1 MKTTETITFAVA
13 VNNEELLETHFLA
26 SPSFRGE
33 HGHQILVQKSFS
45 SATKAYNDAI
55 DRARNDLIVFCHQD
69 IFLPESWL
77 NQLHGA
83 IRQLEILDPNW
94 GVIGPGGIT
103 RDGRG
108 QGHLYSTG
116 LGMIGT
122 PFPEPRQVQTL
133 DEIVLVLRKSSG
145 LRFDDHLP
153 HFHLYGTDICLQ
165 AAKRGMN
172 NYAIS
177 AFCIHNTVQCLML
190 PPQFYESCN
199 YMRRVWKDSL
209 PVRTTCTELTRFG
222 IPLYW
227 RRLREAYFR
236 YVQRRDEVVGPRVE
250 DLQQLVQETCR
261 KL

>member
-1 MKTTETITFAVA
+1 MKTSETITFAVA
-13 VNNEELLETHFLA
+13 ANNEELLETHFLA

-77 NQLHGA
+77 NQLHNA

-122 PFPEPRQVQTL
+122 P
-133 DEIVLVLRKSSG
+133 
-145 LRFDDHLP
+145 
-153 HFHLYGTDICLQ
+153 
-165 AAKRGMN
+165 
-172 NYAIS
+172 
-177 AFCIHNTVQCLML
+177 
-190 PPQFYESCN
+190 
-199 YMRRVWKDSL
+199 
-209 PVRTTCTELTRFG
+209 
-222 IPLYW
+222 
-227 RRLREAYFR
+227 
-236 YVQRRDEVVGPRVE
+236 
-250 DLQQLVQETCR
+250 
-261 KL
+261 